1 VATVYVAAVSG
12 STCAFLLG
20 RFVFRDFLQRRYKD
34 YKLFRAI
41 DKAVASEG
49 WRLVFLLRLC
59 PLAPFTIL
67 NYTFG
72 ITSIKLLHFAIGGF
86 GMLPGAVVYVF
97 VGTTI
102 SNIADAVDGNYDGGY
117 IYIVML
123 VVGTLLGVFAVVY
136 ISIITKR
143 YL

>member
-1 VATVYVAAVSG
+1 
-12 STCAFLLG
+12 
-20 RFVFRDFLQRRYKD
+20 
-34 YKLFRAI
+34 
-41 DKAVASEG
+41 
-49 WRLVFLLRLC
+49 VFLLRLC